1 MTSYWCGMLSG
12 MSVPCVAV
20 LAAMRIELKPLVR
33 AFSLQR
39 DGTGSPAMFRG
50 ESGGTELV
58 ATTMNMGTAAAT
70 KATER
75 ILDAAPVDH
84 LICIGVA
91 GGLGPTVK
99 VRELVVPEAVVDAA
113 SGTEYRPAPLPGF
126 TPRGKLWTSDDF
138 ETDPVVLQPLTERGV
153 VALDM
158 ETSAIAAVCERRG
171 VAWSVAR
178 GLSDHVTD
186 APVDQ
191 AVFALTNPDGTAD
204 YRALLRYVAK
214 RPKRAVDLVRM
225 GRNSMV
231 AANASVDA
239 VRRALPAL

>member
-1 MTSYWCGMLSG
+1 
-12 MSVPCVAV
+12 MSVSNVAV
-20 LAAMRIELKPLVR
+20 LAAMNIELKPLIR

-39 DGTGSPAMFRG
+39 DGTDRPAVFRG
-50 ESGGTELV
+50 EADGTKLV

-75 ILDAAPVDH
+75 ILELGPVDH

-91 GGLGPTVK
+91 GGLGPSVK
-99 VRELVVPEAVVDAA
+99 VRELVVPEVVVDAA
-113 SGTEYRPAPLPGF
+113 TETEYRPAPLPGF

-138 ETDPVVLQPLTERGV
+138 ETDPVTLSPLIDKGV

-158 ETSAIAAVCERRG
+158 ETAAIAAVCERRG
-171 VAWSVAR
+171 VPWSVAR

-191 AVFALTNPDGTAD
+191 AVFGLAQPDGSANVG
-204 YRALLRYVAK
+204 ALVRYIAR
-214 RPKRAVDLVRM
+214 RPWRVVELARM
-225 GRNSMV
+225 GRNSL
-231 AANASVDA
+231 AAAKASVDA
-239 VRRALPAL
+239 VRTALPAL